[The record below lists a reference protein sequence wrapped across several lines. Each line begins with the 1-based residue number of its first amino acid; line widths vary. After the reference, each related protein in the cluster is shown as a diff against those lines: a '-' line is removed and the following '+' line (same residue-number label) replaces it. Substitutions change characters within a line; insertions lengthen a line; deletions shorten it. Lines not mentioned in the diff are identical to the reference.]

1 MYCSQCGRLLRED
14 EKFCS
19 NCGNRIIKGNITEKK
34 EKPYNSTNA
43 ENVQSSLS
51 EKVNTYNSREKEPNT
66 NNSINNDLFN
76 GPKQPFSFYIEETG
90 NKSIK
95 KDFLSL
101 LDNKVNI
108 IQTAISAVFLVVLL
122 VFLFVRGFTISTFF
136 LLIGIALFLPLETVR
151 KLINKKVG
159 FSNKAIIVV
168 ASVCLVVGLLTIPK
182 ANYSDKETKQPPIPS
197 TTIAERIVTTEKS
210 LETTKTET
218 TTVETSTEP
227 IKKELDCSVA
237 LSKFKSG
244 GYKYISPDDLE
255 KYCSNLKGVKFY
267 TVSSVSSLS
276 ADSVSCTLAEDKYM
290 MSSFKTSQDYSN
302 SLEEG
307 DIIAIFGIV
316 EDYHTYK
323 IMGTSVQIKDAMVFA
338 VGNEANKY
346 KKDKTDSSFSK
357 YLKVTEEVASA
368 NKNSVS
374 ESEYKALCKTLGYT
388 DILRNPDYY
397 EGKYCKVSGTV
408 DQIVEGWFDT
418 VSIYVVDSNGNKWEC
433 TYYYKDGETRV
444 LEGDKVTF
452 YGICKGT
459 TNSTTILGK
468 QVTLPYVSVDYIR

>member
-1 MYCSQCGRLLRED
+1 MYCTQCGKILRED

-19 NCGNRIIKGNITEKK
+19 NCGNRIIKDNPSIQKDSQYVMTTDDANHPSTE
-34 EKPYNSTNA
+34 PIYNRNPQDSKTND
-43 ENVQSSLS
+43 SG
-51 EKVNTYNSREKEPNT
+51 SRR
-66 NNSINNDLFN
+66 NDFFN
-76 GPKQPFSFYIEETG
+76 GPKQPFSFYIEE
-90 NKSIK
+90 N
-95 KDFLSL
+95 
-101 LDNKVNI
+101 DNKNIKTDFFNLLTGTENI
-108 IQTAISAVFLVVLL
+108 IQTVISAIFFVIFLVTL
-122 VFLFVRGFTISTFF
+122 VVYGFSFSTLF
-136 LLIGIALFLPLETVR
+136 LLIGIFLLLPLETIR
-151 KLINKKVG
+151 RFINKKTG
-159 FSNKAIIVV
+159 FSKKIVIVV

-267 TVSSVSSLS
+267 TVTSVSSIS

-302 SLEEG
+302 SLADG
-307 DIIAIFGIV
+307 DLIAIFGIV

-338 VGNEANKY
+338 VGDDANKY